1 MKSRHQSGEMQNTL
15 KETRIASRPLRLDSM
30 LIKDINISKG
40 KMFQSG
46 RGEGEKAFNRPR
58 SLRKRRISE
67 AYARGVHL
75 SGK

>member
-46 RGEGEKAFNRPR
+46 RGEGEKAFNWPR
-58 SLRKRRISE
+58 SLRKRISE

>member
-1 MKSRHQSGEMQNTL
+1 
-15 KETRIASRPLRLDSM
+15 M

-46 RGEGEKAFNRPR
+46 RGEGEKAFNWPR